1 MCGADCCQFQ
11 SQGQKICYRR
21 IHLQDLQGQPDGSSW
36 LVKFGA
42 DFGSAQNIQLLPGFF
57 ATTALLALPGVDS
70 LVDKDT
76 EVKLGRPL

>member
-1 MCGADCCQFQ
+1 MELIPGQFQ
-11 SQGQKICYRR
+11 TQGQKICYRR

-36 LVKFGA
+36 LLRFGA
-42 DFGSAQNIQLLPGFF
+42 DFGSAQNIQLLHGFF
-57 ATTALLALPGVDS
+57 ATTELMALPGVDS